1 MDKRQNENPLELKN
15 DFKYNEELLQILMC
29 FVESSIEHDMRGAIL
44 GNINTQSG
52 GEKLTKTISKYIK
65 DSSHQWVE
73 KGKRVKCQ
81 FNVTVRSIVS
91 SVKNRNRFVD
101 SI

>member
-1 MDKRQNENPLELKN
+1 
-15 DFKYNEELLQILMC
+15 MC

-73 KGKRVKCQ
+73 KGKRGELK
-81 FNVTVRSIVS
+81 
-91 SVKNRNRFVD
+91 
-101 SI
+101 